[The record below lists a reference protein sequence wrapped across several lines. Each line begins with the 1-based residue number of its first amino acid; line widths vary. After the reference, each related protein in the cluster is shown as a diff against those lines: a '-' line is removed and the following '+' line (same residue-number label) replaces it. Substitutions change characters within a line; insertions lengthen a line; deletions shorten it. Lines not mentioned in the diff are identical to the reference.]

1 MNKASMLLP
10 ASLPK
15 AKIAELG
22 LILQQ
27 QIQLS
32 DTAVQSVGLQ
42 RQQNVRCAASS
53 RKDSLMG
60 GNKPA
65 AIKTILAA
73 GLHSDLF
80 CLQQ

>member
-1 MNKASMLLP
+1 MLLP
-10 ASLPK
+10 ASPPK

-27 QIQLS
+27 QTQLS
-32 DTAVQSVGLQ
+32 DDAGQDFYLQ
-42 RQQNVRCAASS
+42 WQQGVHSAANS
-53 RKDSLMG
+53 RRDSLLG

-65 AIKTILAA
+65 AIKTILA
-73 GLHSDLF
+73 GSLHSDLF

>member
-1 MNKASMLLP
+1 MLLP
-10 ASLPK
+10 ASPPK

-27 QIQLS
+27 QTQLS
-32 DTAVQSVGLQ
+32 DDAGQDFYLQ
-42 RQQNVRCAASS
+42 WQQGVDCAANN
-53 RKDSLMG
+53 RQDSPLG

-65 AIKTILAA
+65 AIKIILAG
-73 GLHSDLF
+73 GLHSGLF